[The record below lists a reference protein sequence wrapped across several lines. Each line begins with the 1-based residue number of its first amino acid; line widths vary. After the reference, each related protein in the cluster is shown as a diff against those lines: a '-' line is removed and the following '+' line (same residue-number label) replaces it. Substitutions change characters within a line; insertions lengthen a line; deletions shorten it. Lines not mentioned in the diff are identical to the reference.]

1 MIMVKKGKQTVLG
14 TEHAFSHRKALLQ
27 MFPSSTSQGFT
38 ENCHLLQTEH
48 PYRAERHS
56 VTRGLPR
63 SDKCNNSCGISNAIN
78 IPFGD

>member
-27 MFPSSTSQGFT
+27 MFPSSTSRGFT

-56 VTRGLPR
+56 VTRGLP
-63 SDKCNNSCGISNAIN
+63 GYPEVTNAI
-78 IPFGD
+78 IHAVYPMQ